1 MTPVFRLW
9 RRRNNSQALIRSTL
23 SQDPSKLKIVVPGFR
38 VWPSDVDYNMHK
50 SNSTYASDM
59 DVARSNVSNE
69 LRFRHITFK
78 GGFTDR
84 YLIVDDVA

>member
-9 RRRNNSQALIRSTL
+9 RRRNNSHALIRSTL

>member
-9 RRRNNSQALIRSTL
+9 RRRNNSHALIRSTL

-59 DVARSNVSNE
+59 DVARSNVSNKPHS
-69 LRFRHITFK
+69 RHITFK
-78 GGFTDR
+78 ATL
-84 YLIVDDVA
+84 LIDT